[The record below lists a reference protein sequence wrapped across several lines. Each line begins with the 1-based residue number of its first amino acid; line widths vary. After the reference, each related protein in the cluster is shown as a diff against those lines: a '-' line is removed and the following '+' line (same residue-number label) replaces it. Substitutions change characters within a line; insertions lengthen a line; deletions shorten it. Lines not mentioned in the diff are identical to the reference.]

1 MSREKTRFTV
11 INPPSLGPHPGYSN
25 GMLAHRGGHFLFIAG
40 QVGWNEEH
48 RIVGPGFVEQFEK
61 ALENVLQVV
70 KEAGGA
76 PTHIGRL
83 NIFIVDRAEYLS
95 HLHDIGVIYRRFM
108 TDHYPAMT
116 LVEVSALLEPGARVE
131 IEATAVL
138 P

>member
-1 MSREKTRFTV
+1 VSQEKTRFTP
-11 INPPSLGPHPGYSN
+11 INPPSLGSHPGYSN

-48 RIVGPGFVEQFEK
+48 QMVGPGFVEQLGK

-83 NIFIVDRAEYLS
+83 TIYVVNHTEYLA
-95 HLHDIGVIYRRFM
+95 HLHDIGVIYRQFM
-108 TDHYPAMT
+108 SQHYPAMT
-116 LVEVSALLEPGARVE
+116 LVEVSALLEPGAKVE